1 MQTRDSQTELLYT
14 DEERKELSLYLKD
27 YMKEDESG
35 DLKLYVPLVVR
46 IENGKV
52 VDGHLGTVEG
62 HDAHER
68 KMNEEEKEEVMQ
80 NYKKIVFK
88 GDK

>member
-1 MQTRDSQTELLYT
+1 MIRYTMCKTRDSQKELLYT

-46 IENGKV
+46 IENGKWW
-52 VDGHLGTVEG
+52 
-62 HDAHER
+62 R
-68 KMNEEEKEEVMQ
+68 S
-80 NYKKIVFK
+80 F
-88 GDK
+88 GDSRGS

>member
-1 MQTRDSQTELLYT
+1 ME
-14 DEERKELSLYLKD
+14 KWW
-27 YMKEDESG
+27 
-35 DLKLYVPLVVR
+35 
-46 IENGKV
+46 I
-52 VDGHLGTVEG
+52 GHLGTVEG

-80 NYKKIVFK
+80 IYKKIVLK